1 MGGESVRAV
10 LSISLPEK
18 LAKELDALAKEIGRN
33 KSDIV
38 RESVSLYL
46 WEARFKRLKKQLKSQ
61 AKKAGFL
68 TEEDIFREM
77 S

>member
-1 MGGESVRAV
+1 MRAV
-10 LSISLPEK
+10 LSVSLPEK
-18 LAKELDALAKEIGRN
+18 LAKELDAFAKETGRN

-46 WEARFKRLKKQLKSQ
+46 WEARLKRLKRQLKPL
-61 AKKAGFL
+61 AKSAGL
-68 TEEDIFREM
+68 VTEEDVFEQI

>member
-1 MGGESVRAV
+1 MRSV

-18 LAKELDALAKEIGRN
+18 LAKELDMFARETGRN

-38 RESVSLYL
+38 RESLSLYL
-46 WEARFKRLKKQLKSQ
+46 WEARFKRLKKQIRPL
-61 AKKAGFL
+61 AKKAGL
-68 TEEDIFREM
+68 VSEEDVFEQI

>member
-1 MGGESVRAV
+1 MRTV

-18 LAKELDALAKEIGRN
+18 LAKELDAFARETGRN

-38 RESVSLYL
+38 RESLSLYL
-46 WEARFKRLKKQLKSQ
+46 WEARFKRLKKELRPL
-61 AKKAGFL
+61 AKKAGLL
-68 TEEDIFREM
+68 TEEDVFKQI

>member
-1 MGGESVRAV
+1 MRAV

-18 LAKELDALAKEIGRN
+18 LAEELESFARETGRN

-38 RESVSLYL
+38 RQSLSLYL
-46 WEARFKRLKKQLKSQ
+46 WEARFKRLKKQLRPL
-61 AKKAGFL
+61 AKKSGL
-68 TEEDIFREM
+68 VSEEDVFELV

>member
-1 MGGESVRAV
+1 MRAV

-18 LAKELDALAKEIGRN
+18 LAKELDAFAKETGRN

-46 WEARFKRLKKQLKSQ
+46 WEARFKRLKRQLRPL
-61 AKKAGFL
+61 AKKAGL
-68 TEEDIFREM
+68 VTEEDVFEQV